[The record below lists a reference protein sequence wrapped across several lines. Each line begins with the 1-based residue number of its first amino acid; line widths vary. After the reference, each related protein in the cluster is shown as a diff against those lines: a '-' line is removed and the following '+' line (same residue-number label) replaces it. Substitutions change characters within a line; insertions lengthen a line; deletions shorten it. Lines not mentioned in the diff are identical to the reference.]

1 MRIQCFVLLTL
12 SLFGACGVAL
22 AVDVNLQPTL
32 ADYKDGEKWVWK
44 YKGVTKAGEVRADGQ
59 ETKKIISKDGELFMV
74 TASRTF
80 PLSKIVKPDT
90 SKTSRYNWPLQVGKK
105 WTYED
110 HWKSDDG
117 TTGSTIQDAE
127 VISYKTETVEAGTF
141 MAYTIQYKGKMT
153 NTRGY
158 SANTDDI
165 HVYAPELKTFIKLT
179 QIQDDYLYI
188 EELIEY
194 SK

>member
-1 MRIQCFVLLTL
+1 
-12 SLFGACGVAL
+12 
-22 AVDVNLQPTL
+22 
-32 ADYKDGEKWVWK
+32 
-44 YKGVTKAGEVRADGQ
+44 
-59 ETKKIISKDGELFMV
+59 MV
-74 TASRTF
+74 TAPRTF
-80 PLSKIVKPDT
+80 PLSDIVKPVD

-105 WTYED
+105 WTFED
-110 HWKSDDG
+110 HWESEDG
-117 TTGSTIQDAE
+117 TKGSTIQDAE
-127 VISYKTETVEAGTF
+127 VLSFKAETVDTGTF
-141 MAYTIQYKGKMT
+141 MAYTIQYKGKIT

-158 SANTDDI
+158 SANTEDI